1 MIKTET
7 TEYGSKLTTV
17 TPPEQYKYNE
27 FSIKLDGKFIAHV
40 SQADS
45 GKLFICGHNIEII
58 PDQGLTKLVIYV
70 TM

>member
-7 TEYGSKLTTV
+7 TQYGSKLTTV

-27 FSIKLDGKFIAHV
+27 FTIKVDGKFIATV
-40 SQADS
+40 TQTDN
-45 GKLFICGHNIEII
+45 GKLFICGKNIEII

>member
-1 MIKTET
+1 MTNNERETMIKTET

-40 SQADS
+40 SQADN

-58 PDQGLTKLVIYV
+58 PD
-70 TM
+70 